1 MQANDRANIL
11 GKLQQGLIGGGV
23 SPGAAARITDAIA
36 HGANPQQIIQGAAD
50 ASPVFAGGKEGFNH
64 LADALPTG
72 RHWQGFA
79 PDAPFSAQD
88 VEALKKIGGRLGA
101 VGNAIDIGVGL
112 YEIAHGADAGEE
124 IAKGAGGW
132 AGVWAGGQAVGA
144 LGLAVGGPPGAFV
157 GALIGGTA
165 GAFGGEWGADKI
177 YKWLTE

>member
-101 VGNAIDIGVGL
+101 A
-112 YEIAHGADAGEE
+112 
-124 IAKGAGGW
+124 
-132 AGVWAGGQAVGA
+132 
-144 LGLAVGGPPGAFV
+144 
-157 GALIGGTA
+157 
-165 GAFGGEWGADKI
+165 
-177 YKWLTE
+177 